1 MTKSHFSPFL
11 HFIFTKATQIR
22 GKLTFITRYM
32 GKPYETAPKERVM
45 SGCPEGKPYEIQDN
59 FERSLDFMEGFD
71 NREGYQNPSAFDNQE
86 GYDDAPAHNNQEGYN
101 DAPSYNSQE
110 GYESPSAFEPETAAD
125 DVTDGYSYGETNDF
139 DTRNTYGNGD
149 ETNGWY
155 RPCEE
160 PQKPAKEKR
169 GLGGRLVKLAAMAL
183 VFGIVAGAAF
193 AGTIQF
199 FGAVTGSEDLTEGKE
214 KVPSGA
220 DFNIAGG
227 TEAGDPI
234 SNSIQDNKAQAK
246 EGAVTDVSDI
256 VNQAM
261 PSIVSITTIART
273 QMRGFFFG
281 ETQEYKSEGCGSG
294 IIISQDEENLYIATN
309 NHVIEGAE
317 TLTVLFADNAT
328 VDARVKGTDASSDLA
343 VVSVALEDIEEE
355 TKERIRV
362 AAFGDSSLLKIGQT
376 AIAIGNALGYGQSVT
391 TGVISAL
398 DREVTVTNETDGST
412 ITNELL
418 QTSAAINPGNSGG
431 ALLSIDG
438 EVIGITSVK
447 YSETSVEGMGY
458 AIPTET
464 ALPII
469 RQLITREVVTGSD
482 TAYLGISGVDV
493 TQNVSDTYQMPQG
506 VYIAQIV
513 EGSSAA
519 NAGLMQGDIIT
530 RFDGRNIKSM
540 AEMQELMK
548 YLSAGTTVE
557 VTIQRAQNGE
567 FIEQTI
573 DVVLGSKN

>member
-1 MTKSHFSPFL
+1 
-11 HFIFTKATQIR
+11 
-22 GKLTFITRYM
+22 
-32 GKPYETAPKERVM
+32 
-45 SGCPEGKPYEIQDN
+45 
-59 FERSLDFMEGFD
+59 MEGFD
-71 NREGYQNPSAFDNQE
+71 NQGGYQDPSAFDNQE
-86 GYDDAPAHNNQEGYN
+86 GYDDAPAVDSRREVSDSSASDSQTGSEDTINGY
-101 DAPSYNSQE
+101 A
-110 GYESPSAFEPETAAD
+110 
-125 DVTDGYSYGETNDF
+125 YGETIETE
-139 DTRNTYGNGD
+139 TRNTYGEGN
-149 ETNGWY
+149 ETDGWY
-155 RPCEE
+155 RPFEE
-160 PQKPAKEKR
+160 EQRQKQAKPKA
-169 GLGGRLVKLAAMAL
+169 GGKLVKLVAMAL
-183 VFGIVAGAAF
+183 TFGIVAGSAF
-193 AGTIQF
+193 AGTTRF
-199 FGAVTGSEDLTEGKE
+199 FGSVTGSEGTSGQEKE
-214 KVPSGA
+214 SLSGA

-227 TEAGDPI
+227 TETVDPI
-234 SNSIQDNKAQAK
+234 SSSPDDKKAKAE

-256 VNQAM
+256 VSQAM

-273 QMRGFFFG
+273 QVPGFFFG
-281 ETQEYKSEGCGSG
+281 GVEERESEGCGSG

-309 NHVIEGAE
+309 NHVIAGAE
-317 TLTVLFADNAT
+317 TLTVLFADDAT

-343 VVSVALEDIEEE
+343 VVSVALKDIEEE
-355 TKERIRV
+355 TKQKIRV
-362 AAFGDSSLLKIGQT
+362 AAVGDSSLLKIGQT

-398 DREVTVTNETDGST
+398 DREVTVTSETDGSA

-431 ALLSIDG
+431 ALLSVNG

-493 TQNVSDTYQMPQG
+493 TQSVSDTYHMPQG
-506 VYIAQIV
+506 VYVAHIV

-519 NAGLMQGDIIT
+519 EAGLMQGDIIT

-567 FIEQTI
+567 FKEQTLDI
-573 DVVLGSKN
+573 VLGSKN

>member
-1 MTKSHFSPFL
+1 
-11 HFIFTKATQIR
+11 
-22 GKLTFITRYM
+22 
-32 GKPYETAPKERVM
+32 
-45 SGCPEGKPYEIQDN
+45 
-59 FERSLDFMEGFD
+59 MEGSD
-71 NREGYQNPSAFDNQE
+71 RQGAYQNPSAFDNQE
-86 GYDDAPAHNNQEGYN
+86 GYDDAPAYDSGQEYRGASSGSQMGYN
-101 DAPSYNSQE
+101 DAASSGSQTGADNTTE
-110 GYESPSAFEPETAAD
+110 GYA
-125 DVTDGYSYGETNDF
+125 YGETASSASQNI
-139 DTRNTYGNGD
+139 YGDGD

-155 RPCEE
+155 RPFEE
-160 PQKPAKEKR
+160 PQKPKKEK
-169 GLGGRLVKLAAMAL
+169 GGFGGKFVKLLAMA
-183 VFGIVAGAAF
+183 VAFGVIAGTAF
-193 AGTIQF
+193 AGTTRF
-199 FGAVTGSEDLTEGKE
+199 FGTVTGNKDLAGLEDE
-214 KVPSGA
+214 KLSGA
-220 DFNIAGG
+220 DFNIAGE
-227 TEAGDPI
+227 TETADPV
-234 SNSIQDNKAQAK
+234 SNSPKDTKAQAK
-246 EGAVTDVSDI
+246 EGAATDVSDI

-273 QMRGFFFG
+273 QVPSFFFG
-281 ETQEYKSEGCGSG
+281 RMEEREREGCGSG

-309 NHVIEGAE
+309 NHVIDGAE
-317 TLTVLFADNAT
+317 TLTVLFADGAT
-328 VDARVKGTDASSDLA
+328 VDAKIKGKDASTDLA
-343 VVSVALEDIEEE
+343 VVSVALDDIEDE
-355 TKERIRV
+355 TKQEIRV

-398 DREVTVTNETDGST
+398 DREVTVTNEADGST

-431 ALLSIDG
+431 ALLSING

-458 AIPTET
+458 AIPSET

-519 NAGLMQGDIIT
+519 DAGLMQGDIIT

-548 YLSAGTTVE
+548 YLPAGTTVE
-557 VTIQRAQNGE
+557 VTVQRAQNGE
-567 FIEQTI
+567 FTEQTF